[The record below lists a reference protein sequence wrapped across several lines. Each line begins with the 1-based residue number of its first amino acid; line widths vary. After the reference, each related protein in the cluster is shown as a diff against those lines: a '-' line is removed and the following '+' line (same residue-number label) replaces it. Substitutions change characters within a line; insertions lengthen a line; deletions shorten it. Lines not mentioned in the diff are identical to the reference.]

1 MTPLDS
7 LTCRVHATSMR
18 IVRRRRT
25 LTKGFVTSALA
36 AHHIGGPFGEFVLDV
51 VSQEYGYR

>member
-51 VSQEYGYR
+51 VSQE